1 MTSIDAQAIPVIP
14 RGVRL
19 HEDKVRGQW
28 VLLAPERTITLDPI
42 GLAIL
47 QEVDGTRNFH
57 DLVAGL
63 AAKYDAPVDQISGDV
78 AEFVTGLTDRRI
90 LELT

>member
-1 MTSIDAQAIPVIP
+1 MTGIDDTAIPILP

-19 HEDKVRGQW
+19 HEDKVRGGW
-28 VLLAPERTITLDPI
+28 VLLAPERTIDLDEI

-47 QEVDGTRNFH
+47 REIDGGRSFG
-57 DLVAGL
+57 DVVSGL
-63 AAKYDAPVDQISGDV
+63 AKKYNAPVDQIKGDV
-78 AEFVTGLTDRRI
+78 ADFITGLMDRRI